1 MPSATIDDDHLLD
14 RLIEVFRL
22 YGYEGASLTRIS
34 EATELQRS
42 SLYHRFPAGK
52 DEIVLAALSR
62 VDQIFQEQILVPL
75 AGPGDLSQRVA
86 KMAKGLSK
94 FYAEGRRSCLLDT
107 LSLGGSNDAVYKHIK
122 RSVRAWLK
130 AMAAVAREANVPPAI
145 AKQRAE
151 EALFRIEGSLVLSRA
166 TGDTQPF
173 KRVLRSLPDLLT
185 GR

>member
-1 MPSATIDDDHLLD
+1 MPSTTIDDDHLFEG
-14 RLIEVFRL
+14 LIEVFRL

-42 SLYHRFPAGK
+42 SLYHRFPTGK

-62 VDQIFQEQILVPL
+62 ADRIFEQILAPL
-75 AGPGDLSQRVA
+75 AGPGDPAQRVA

-122 RSVRAWLK
+122 RSFGAWLK
-130 AMAAVAREANVPPAI
+130 AMAAVAREASVPSAI
-145 AKQRAE
+145 ARQRAE
-151 EALFRIEGSLVLSRA
+151 EALVRIEGSLVLSRA
-166 TGDTQPF
+166 TGDTRPF
-173 KRVLRSLPDLLT
+173 KRVLRSLPGLLT

>member
-1 MPSATIDDDHLLD
+1 MPNATIDDDHLLD

-34 EATELQRS
+34 EATELKRS
-42 SLYHRFPAGK
+42 SLYHRFPTGK

-62 VDQIFQEQILVPL
+62 VDRIFEQILAPL
-75 AGPGDLSQRVA
+75 AGPGDPAERVA

-107 LSLGGSNDAVYKHIK
+107 LSLGGSDDAVYEHIK
-122 RSVRAWLK
+122 RSFGAWLK
-130 AMAAVAREANVPPAI
+130 AMAAVAREANLPSAI
-145 AKQRAE
+145 ARQRAE
-151 EALFRIEGSLVLSRA
+151 EALIRIEGSLVLSRA
-166 TGDTQPF
+166 TGDTRPF
-173 KRVLRSLPDLLT
+173 KRVLRSLPGLLT

>member
-34 EATELQRS
+34 KATDLQRS

-52 DEIVLAALSR
+52 DEIILAALSR
-62 VDQIFQEQILVPL
+62 ADRIFEQILAPL
-75 AGPGDLSQRVA
+75 AGPGDPAKRVA

-122 RSVRAWLK
+122 HSFGAWLK
-130 AMAAVAREANVPPAI
+130 AMADVARAANLPPAI
-145 AKQRAE
+145 ARQRAE
-151 EALFRIEGSLVLSRA
+151 EALIRIEGSLVLSRA
-166 TGDTQPF
+166 TGDPRPF
-173 KRVLRSLPDLLT
+173 QRVLRSLPGLLT
-185 GR
+185 DR

>member
-34 EATELQRS
+34 EATGLKRS

-62 VDQIFQEQILVPL
+62 ADRIFEQILAPL
-75 AGPGDLSQRVA
+75 AGPGDPSARVI

-107 LSLGGSNDAVYKHIK
+107 LSLGGDDAVYKHIK
-122 RSVRAWLK
+122 RSFGAWLK
-130 AMAAVAREANVPPAI
+130 AMAAVAREANLPSAI
-145 AKQRAE
+145 ARQRAE
-151 EALFRIEGSLVLSRA
+151 EALIRIEGSLVLSRA
-166 TGDTQPF
+166 TGDPRPF
-173 KRVLRSLPDLLT
+173 KRVLRSLPGLLT
-185 GR
+185 SR